1 MTLHEAIEKLLQQKG
16 RPMTTT
22 EIADE
27 LNKNKWYAKKDG
39 SAIAP
44 FQIHGRT
51 RNYAHTF
58 KQNGST
64 ISLNHQSNTK
74 ASTPKREAQHSPKK
88 LSDISSD
95 TTLLEKALMNEK
107 NFKSAGEIDGKVP
120 DNAGLYC
127 IRINDTSSIPKP
139 FSAILQDRNHNI
151 IYIGIATKS
160 LSKRFLGQELRARG
174 HGTFFRSMGAILGF
188 RPEPGSLN
196 DKANKKNYTFS
207 KKDENA
213 IVKWMNANLKVN
225 WVEFEGTFD
234 TVETTIIE
242 RHLPIVNIAKNR
254 GAIKELSDLRAE
266 CVRIANSRL

>member
-1 MTLHEAIEKLLQQKG
+1 
-16 RPMTTT
+16 MTTT

-58 KQNGST
+58 NRNGT
-64 ISLNHQSNTK
+64 TVSLKNQPGTK
-74 ASTPKREAQHSPKK
+74 ASTTKKEAQPAPKK

-95 TTLLEKALMNEK
+95 TTLLEKVLMNEK
-107 NFKSAGEIDGKVP
+107 NFKSADDIDGKVP
-120 DNAGLYC
+120 DNPGLYC

-139 FSAILQDRNHNI
+139 FSTVLQERNHNI
-151 IYIGIATKS
+151 IYTGIASKS
-160 LSKRFLGQELRARG
+160 LSIRFLGQELRARG
-174 HGTFFRSMGAILGF
+174 HGTFFRSIGAILGF
-188 RPEPGSLN
+188 RPELGSLN

-213 IVKWMNANLKVN
+213 IVKWINGNLKVN
-225 WVEFEGTFD
+225 WVEYDGDFGM
-234 TVETTIIE
+234 VETGIIE
-242 RHLPIVNIAKNR
+242 RHLPIVNIAKNP
-254 GAIKELSDLRAE
+254 GAVKELRALRAE
-266 CVRIANSRL
+266 CVRIANSKS